1 MASKKGKAERR
12 STSLESE
19 TVPVSATNF
28 MEFFGLGGG
37 ALPTVN
43 IETALKVPA
52 VQAAVSFLSRT
63 LATLPL
69 HVYRT
74 GERGPVRLGGKLAVV
89 LEENPNDEMDTSKFR
104 RFFWEQV
111 FTGGRGLAWI
121 ERKGAGIEALWPIDP
136 GSCSIRRR
144 GGRLFYSFE
153 GREYPAT
160 DVIDIPYM
168 LKRNLVQHRGPI
180 AMAEKAIQL
189 ALAMNDYASNFF
201 AGGGVPPLALEGP
214 MPANDK
220 AMQRAREDIK
230 RAVKAARDDQ
240 LPLIQLP
247 VGYKLTQVGYDP
259 AKGQMTEARLYQVQE
274 IARAYQIPPNFLQDL
289 SRATF
294 SNVEQNDL
302 YLVKH
307 LVSQWA
313 TAMEGEMNL
322 KIFGRMNTRRYVR
335 HNLDGLMRG
344 DFKSRLEA
352 LATGVNSALLTP
364 NEGREIEG
372 RPRDPNPA
380 ADQLYI
386 QGATVA
392 IGTSVIDTSAPG
404 TNAMGENSDPP
415 LNDPAADTERQVT
428 DDTETETG

>member
-1 MASKKGKAERR
+1 MASGKAKAERR

-19 TVPVSATNF
+19 TVPVSAANF

-37 ALPTVN
+37 TLPTVTV
-43 IETALKVPA
+43 ETALQVPA

-69 HVYRT
+69 HVYKT
-74 GERGPVRLGGKLAVV
+74 TDRGPERLGGKLAVV
-89 LEENPNDEMDTSKFR
+89 LEENPNEEMDTSKFR

-121 ERKGAGIEALWPIDP
+121 ERKGAGVEALWPIDP
-136 GSCSIRRR
+136 GSASISRR
-144 GGRLFYSFE
+144 GGRLFYRFE

-201 AGGGVPPLALEGP
+201 AGGGVPPLALKGP
-214 MPANDK
+214 MPANDR
-220 AMQRAREDIK
+220 AMQRAREDVK
-230 RAVKAARDDQ
+230 RAVKAARQDQ

-247 VGYKLTQVGYDP
+247 VGYELTQVGYDP

-307 LVSQWA
+307 LISQWA
-313 TAMEGEMNL
+313 TALEGEMNL
-322 KIFGRMNTRRYVR
+322 KVFGRMNTRRYVR

-352 LATGVNSALLTP
+352 LAAGVNSALLTP

-372 RPRDPNPA
+372 RPRAPDPA
-380 ADQLYI
+380 ADRLYI
-386 QGATVA
+386 QGATVP
-392 IGTSVIDTSAPG
+392 IGANTGADGASTP
-404 TNAMGENSDPP
+404 DPP
-415 LNDPAADTERQVT
+415 DDPSNSERQVS
-428 DDTETETG
+428 DDVSDNVAENG